1 MAQRDLGFDVDVFD
15 EMKSPLLLG
24 RWPEDSRK
32 KKILDLYGKA
42 DSKDSLIEFHFAQ
55 TALLTLPV
63 FMSKNTRSIFHFH
76 GPWFLEGQVQGDNS
90 IRVFAKRLVELIV
103 YKNQNLMTTHSN
115 AFKEVLLNEFKIS
128 EEKIRVVYPGVNL
141 DKFQIRDK
149 EQARQVFDIPS
160 DQKVLLCI
168 RRLEPRMGIHLAID
182 AMEHFADCV
191 LIIAGTGSLAENLR
205 EYANSKPYRSRIR
218 FLGSVDEEKHALI
231 FNAADVVV
239 VPTLSVEGFGLIVW
253 EAFASG
259 IPVVASRVGGLT
271 EALGDFAADYSFET
285 GSLENLVEK
294 IQFAL
299 SNTIPA
305 KKFREAVEDRS
316 WKNTAIAIEEFT
328 HETYG
333 RVH

>member
-1 MAQRDLGFDVDVFD
+1 
-15 EMKSPLLLG
+15 
-24 RWPEDSRK
+24 
-32 KKILDLYGKA
+32 
-42 DSKDSLIEFHFAQ
+42 
-55 TALLTLPV
+55 
-63 FMSKNTRSIFHFH
+63 MSKNTRSIFHFH